1 MIAIGTGFLLV
12 VGCGEPGQLSSA
24 VPTDPVQTTADV
36 VDDAA
41 PPTADRVAT
50 GRPDSVPVD
59 DVQDFLNPTTSTN
72 IAAVFKGRYQLP
84 ADEVQLVVISAT
96 DLDRITGSE
105 GQIEDEVLVAFVVGD
120 LTDSGAHPPAG
131 NELPTGRVGYVV
143 VLRGGELL
151 GGGLLSA
158 DRSAELISASRTVVG
173 PLAGL
178 TEH

>member
-12 VGCGEPGQLSSA
+12 VGCGEPG
-24 VPTDPVQTTADV
+24 
-36 VDDAA
+36 
-41 PPTADRVAT
+41 
-50 GRPDSVPVD
+50 
-59 DVQDFLNPTTSTN
+59 
-72 IAAVFKGRYQLP
+72 
-84 ADEVQLVVISAT
+84 
-96 DLDRITGSE
+96 
-105 GQIEDEVLVAFVVGD
+105 
-120 LTDSGAHPPAG
+120 HPPAG